1 MKDLLAGLLAL
12 IESKSVPAAYKF
24 LVGVAVLAIL
34 LRVAG
39 FPVVSYV
46 ETGVKAAF
54 TKAPL
59 LSSLVTGLFIGWLV
73 GRPLKS
79 VSNALVKLSV
89 LAFHLVII
97 YLSNQAR
104 QPSLPSSLGLTQDNA
119 GELHTKVARPR
130 FTRRMY
136 RMCRN
141 PLPVS
146 LSGPFSANTQPPSIR
161 LRKTR
166 PTLAFCHG

>member
-59 LSSLVTGLFIGWLV
+59 LSSLVTGLFIGSLV

-79 VSNALVKLSV
+79 VANALVKLSV
-89 LAFHLVII
+89 LAFDLNAEH
-97 YLSNQAR
+97 R
-104 QPSLPSSLGLTQDNA
+104 KSLGRSFAFVGWILLNGLLVLA
-119 GELHTKVARPR
+119 ARMIWLSIGEL
-130 FTRRMY
+130 
-136 RMCRN
+136 
-141 PLPVS
+141 
-146 LSGPFSANTQPPSIR
+146 
-161 LRKTR
+161 
-166 PTLAFCHG
+166 